1 MANKN
6 IDVAV
11 KNVDELVEALYKLL
25 MEPGITEFF
34 AKERLQE
41 LLNA

>member
-6 IDVAV
+6 I
-11 KNVDELVEALYKLL
+11 DELVEALYKLM

-34 AKERLQE
+34 AEERLQE
-41 LLNA
+41 LYDR